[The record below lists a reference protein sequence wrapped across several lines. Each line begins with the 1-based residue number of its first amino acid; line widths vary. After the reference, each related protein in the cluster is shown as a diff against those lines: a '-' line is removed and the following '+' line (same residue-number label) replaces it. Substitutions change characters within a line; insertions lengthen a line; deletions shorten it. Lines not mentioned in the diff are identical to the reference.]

1 MIEFN
6 KAVGEDFDNMW
17 LTYFSIPKLL
27 KRLFELL
34 LAYNKHFNKISHIM
48 SYDKDNH
55 APGGR
60 GRFSGSRPFG
70 RGFQGRFQGP
80 PKSGGGVV
88 PECQICNKRGHTA
101 VNCYFRNSN
110 TSSPGSSSTIECQ
123 ICGKKGHGALDC
135 YHHSN
140 YVYQGSPPPA
150 SLTALAA
157 QASFSRD
164 AVWIADSGASHH
176 MVPHMTTMDSASP
189 CTSFDQVRVG
199 NREGLRIDHIGSA
212 HIPTTTS
219 SLSLSSVFHIP
230 QLTANLL
237 SVYHLCQDNNCR
249 MIFDQFGF
257 SIQDKVTNR
266 VLFHGKSDH
275 GLYLIPCFIPSSTH
289 VDNKQLKMAFLG
301 QQIHSSLWHRRLG
314 HPTNEVVQLMLREA
328 QLPVVSD
335 SISQMCSYCL
345 NGKMH
350 HLPFSARHDKLMG
363 YKGVLCYNC
372 STQRIVISRHVIHDE
387 SVYPFKHPS
396 TFHSNILSY
405 VSPSLSINLP
415 STLVLSSETLV
426 SHANH
431 PSSSPSRREF
441 SPAAPSPLVPPDASS
456 SSVQPLADS
465 FPVSSGEH
473 MPPIDHVISSSS
485 SSLSSSQNIHPI
497 TTRSKSGLCQQ
508 KSFEDYQ
515 CFTSM
520 HDSTT
525 LDEPSTFRVASF
537 SPAWIKAM
545 EEEIYA
551 LTMQG
556 TWCLV
561 PRPAN
566 TNIVGSKWIY
576 KIKRNS
582 DGTVSRYKAR
592 LVAHGFSQEAGFDYH
607 ETFSPVV
614 RHTTVRLILSLASIN
629 GWSLRQLDVKNA
641 FLHGDL
647 DEEVYMKQPQGFED
661 SSHPE
666 YVCKLQKSLYG
677 LKQAPR
683 AWNAKFTGY
692 LPSLGFK
699 MSHSDPSLF
708 VKISDSA
715 IVVLLLYV
723 DDIILTGSNSHV
735 IQEVITNLGSV
746 FDLKDLGPFTFFLGL
761 QISYKSNGDL
771 FISQQK
777 YAKDLL
783 VKAGMESCR
792 SCPTP
797 SKPHRQ
803 VLPTDGEP
811 LKEPLIYRSI
821 VGALQ
826 YLTFTRPD
834 LAYSVNTVC
843 QFMNN
848 PTEVH
853 FYDADWAGD
862 ITTRQS
868 TTSFVVFLG
877 SNPIS
882 WQSKKQ
888 GSVSRS
894 STEAEYRALANASAE
909 VAWIRQILADLHVF
923 LSESPLLFC
932 DNMSALALSSI
943 PVFHSR
949 IKHLDVD
956 FHFVLERVQRKDFL
970 VQYIPTDDQVADILT
985 KGLHSPVFIKN
996 CTNLSLG
1003 TLTEIE
1009 GGGGGVYPM
1018 VRVG

>member
-1 MIEFN
+1 
-6 KAVGEDFDNMW
+6 
-17 LTYFSIPKLL
+17 
-27 KRLFELL
+27 
-34 LAYNKHFNKISHIM
+34 
-48 SYDKDNH
+48 
-55 APGGR
+55 
-60 GRFSGSRPFG
+60 
-70 RGFQGRFQGP
+70 
-80 PKSGGGVV
+80 
-88 PECQICNKRGHTA
+88 
-101 VNCYFRNSN
+101 
-110 TSSPGSSSTIECQ
+110 
-123 ICGKKGHGALDC
+123 
-135 YHHSN
+135 
-140 YVYQGSPPPA
+140 
-150 SLTALAA
+150 
-157 QASFSRD
+157 
-164 AVWIADSGASHH
+164 
-176 MVPHMTTMDSASP
+176 
-189 CTSFDQVRVG
+189 
-199 NREGLRIDHIGSA
+199 
-212 HIPTTTS
+212 
-219 SLSLSSVFHIP
+219 
-230 QLTANLL
+230 
-237 SVYHLCQDNNCR
+237 
-249 MIFDQFGF
+249 
-257 SIQDKVTNR
+257 
-266 VLFHGKSDH
+266 
-275 GLYLIPCFIPSSTH
+275 
-289 VDNKQLKMAFLG
+289 
-301 QQIHSSLWHRRLG
+301 
-314 HPTNEVVQLMLREA
+314 
-328 QLPVVSD
+328 
-335 SISQMCSYCL
+335 
-345 NGKMH
+345 
-350 HLPFSARHDKLMG
+350 
-363 YKGVLCYNC
+363 
-372 STQRIVISRHVIHDE
+372 
-387 SVYPFKHPS
+387 
-396 TFHSNILSY
+396 
-405 VSPSLSINLP
+405 
-415 STLVLSSETLV
+415 
-426 SHANH
+426 
-431 PSSSPSRREF
+431 
-441 SPAAPSPLVPPDASS
+441 
-456 SSVQPLADS
+456 
-465 FPVSSGEH
+465 
-473 MPPIDHVISSSS
+473 
-485 SSLSSSQNIHPI
+485 
-497 TTRSKSGLCQQ
+497 
-508 KSFEDYQ
+508 
-515 CFTSM
+515 M

-537 SPAWIKAM
+537 SPAWIKTI
-545 EEEIYA
+545 EEEIFA

-556 TWCLV
+556 IWCLV

-582 DGTVSRYKAR
+582 DETVSRYKAR
-592 LVAHGFSQEAGFDYH
+592 LVAQGFSQEAGFDYD

-629 GWSLRQLDVKNA
+629 GWSLRQLDVKNV

-677 LKQAPR
+677 LKQAPK

-723 DDIILTGSNSHV
+723 YDIILTGSNSHV
-735 IQEVITNLGSV
+735 IQE
-746 FDLKDLGPFTFFLGL
+746 
-761 QISYKSNGDL
+761 ISYKSNADL

-797 SKPHRQ
+797 SKPHTP

-811 LKEPLIYRSI
+811 LKEPSIYRSI

-853 FYDADWAGD
+853 FQLVKRILRYIQGTLHYGLTYSSSVPVSLSAYSDADWAGD
-862 ITTRQS
+862 ITTRRS
-868 TTSFVVFLG
+868 TTGFVVFLG

-923 LSESPLLFC
+923 LSEPPLLFC
-932 DNMSALALSSI
+932 DNMSALALSSNH
-943 PVFHSR
+943 VFHSR

-956 FHFVLERVQRKDFL
+956 FRFVRERIQRKDFL

-985 KGLHSPVFIKN
+985 KGLHSPIFVKH
-996 CTNLSLG
+996 CRNLSLG

-1009 GGGGGVYPM
+1009 GGCLPNG
-1018 VRVG
+1018 